1 MKYCKGSK
9 IIEASEKA
17 YRLIYKDQGFEPY
30 VEGVTNEVDVNKLT
44 EAMEEMVEEALKKKK
59 FKLKVIKMKKHQK
72 RVINLI
78 RRMKRMEQ
86 INQNKI
92 KEIVLLDLKCS
103 QLEVDEAIVDLEIEK
118 AKIDICTYCNIEVIP
133 PGLINV
139 VANLAFDYI
148 KSRVQ
153 STNNADD
160 KEIKS
165 IQEGDT
171 TINFNTSSTN
181 IKSKESI
188 FNSYLSTLND
198 FRGIKF

>member
-1 MKYCKGSK
+1 
-9 IIEASEKA
+9 
-17 YRLIYKDQGFEPY
+17 
-30 VEGVTNEVDVNKLT
+30 
-44 EAMEEMVEEALKKKK
+44 
-59 FKLKVIKMKKHQK
+59 
-72 RVINLI
+72 
-78 RRMKRMEQ
+78 MEQ

-118 AKIDICTYCNIEVIP
+118 ANIDICTYCNIKVIP

-198 FRGIKF
+198 FRILKF

>member
-1 MKYCKGSK
+1 
-9 IIEASEKA
+9 
-17 YRLIYKDQGFEPY
+17 
-30 VEGVTNEVDVNKLT
+30 
-44 EAMEEMVEEALKKKK
+44 MEL
-59 FKLKVIKMKKHQK
+59 
-72 RVINLI
+72 R
-78 RRMKRMEQ
+78 
-86 INQNKI
+86 
-92 KEIVLLDLKCS
+92 EIVKLDLKCS
-103 QLEVDEAIVDLEIEK
+103 NIEVSDEIIDLEIEK
-118 AKIDICTYCNIEVIP
+118 AKIDVCTYCNIEIIP

-153 STNNADD
+153 STNNAND

-198 FRGIKF
+198 FRDIKF

>member
-1 MKYCKGSK
+1 MG
-9 IIEASEKA
+9 
-17 YRLIYKDQGFEPY
+17 
-30 VEGVTNEVDVNKLT
+30 
-44 EAMEEMVEEALKKKK
+44 
-59 FKLKVIKMKKHQK
+59 
-72 RVINLI
+72 
-78 RRMKRMEQ
+78 Q

-118 AKIDICTYCNIEVIP
+118 AKIDVCTYCNIEIIP

-139 VANLAFDYI
+139 VANLGFDYI
-148 KSRVQ
+148 KSRVKTIN
-153 STNNADD
+153 SSDD

-171 TINFNTSSTN
+171 TINFNTSSTS

-188 FNSYLSTLND
+188 FNSYLETLND
-198 FRGIKF
+198 FRDIKF